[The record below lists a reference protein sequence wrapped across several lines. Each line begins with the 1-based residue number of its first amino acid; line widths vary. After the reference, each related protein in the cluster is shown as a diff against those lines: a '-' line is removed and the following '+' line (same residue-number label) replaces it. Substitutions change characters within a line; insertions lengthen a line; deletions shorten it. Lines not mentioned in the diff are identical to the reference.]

1 MCLYGNRIHIRTTF
15 LIQYRTLNGDNVRLI
30 EEFSNLELNP
40 N

>member
-1 MCLYGNRIHIRTTF
+1 MCLYGNRIHIRIKF
-15 LIQYRTLNGDNVRLI
+15 LIQYRIVNDDSFRFT